1 MTTRHLA
8 LALALALV
16 APAGASTAELRATAR
31 QLSASHRDAVV
42 WLSVISKTTM
52 GTEGDVPAQL
62 KASLASQAKEE
73 KNEVTGTVVDASGLI
88 VTALGGLDKSS
99 LLDGQSISTPVGE
112 IKLKAESE
120 IKEVKVITAD
130 GTEIPADLVLKD
142 QDLGLAFIKV
152 RTDSDEAKGV
162 EFKAIDLADA
172 ARGELLDE
180 CIALGR
186 LDESLNREPSLV
198 TSEISGITVRPRVF
212 YRVAVDSV
220 GSPVFLA
227 SGKLL
232 GISVLRQPRNGA
244 AASNRLQLTPVVLP
258 AADVAKV
265 AAQAREA
272 KPAAPPASEEPANE
286 DPPAAG

>member
-1 MTTRHLA
+1 
-8 LALALALV
+8 
-16 APAGASTAELRATAR
+16 
-31 QLSASHRDAVV
+31 
-42 WLSVISKTTM
+42 M

-62 KASLASQAKEE
+62 KASLAGQAKEE

-172 ARGELLDE
+172 AERIAEMIRDE
-180 CIALGR
+180 RAHGAR
-186 LDESLNREPSLV
+186 FRE
-198 TSEISGITVRPRVF
+198 RR
-212 YRVAVDSV
+212 R
-220 GSPVFLA
+220 
-227 SGKLL
+227 
-232 GISVLRQPRNGA
+232 
-244 AASNRLQLTPVVLP
+244 
-258 AADVAKV
+258 
-265 AAQAREA
+265 
-272 KPAAPPASEEPANE
+272 
-286 DPPAAG
+286 